1 MRKELKNKINELIEK
16 YKTIDLEE
24 IETRYNFISIKS
36 YKVKINDGN
45 IFYRDKFIKNNG
57 LGSFSSILPILE
69 NGNIVLAVEPRVFT
83 ETTVEM
89 SMPGGYID
97 EGETSIECARR
108 ELEEE
113 TGLISDDIK
122 KVSEYYID
130 LGNSDH
136 ISNIF
141 VAYNCKKIGNTKFD
155 DDEFVE
161 LIEVTKEELYEMID
175 TGMIKNSSTIIAAL
189 KLKEKA
195 I

>member
-24 IETRYNFISIKS
+24 IETRYNFISVKS

-45 IFYRDKFIKNNG
+45 VFYRDKFIKNNG
-57 LGSFSSILPILE
+57 LGSSSSILPILE

-83 ETTVEM
+83 KTTVEI

-141 VAYNCKKIGNTKFD
+141 IAYNCKKIGNTKFD

-161 LIEVTKEELYEMID
+161 LIEVTKDELYEMID
-175 TGMIKNSSTIIAAL
+175 SGMIKNSSTIIAAL

>member
-24 IETRYNFISIKS
+24 IETRYNFISVKS

-45 IFYRDKFIKNNG
+45 VFYRDKFIKNNG
-57 LGSFSSILPILE
+57 LGSSSSILPILE

-83 ETTVEM
+83 KTTVEI

-161 LIEVTKEELYEMID
+161 LIEVTKDELYEMID
-175 TGMIKNSSTIIAAL
+175 SGMIKNSSTIIAAL

>member
-24 IETRYNFISIKS
+24 IETRYNFISVKS

-45 IFYRDKFIKNNG
+45 VFYRDKFIKNNG
-57 LGSFSSILPILE
+57 LGSSSSILPILE

-83 ETTVEM
+83 ETTVEI

-113 TGLISDDIK
+113 TGLISEDIK

-161 LIEVTKEELYEMID
+161 LIEVTKDELYEMID
-175 TGMIKNSSTIIAAL
+175 SGMIMNSSTIIAAL

>member
-1 MRKELKNKINELIEK
+1 M
-16 YKTIDLEE
+16 
-24 IETRYNFISIKS
+24 
-36 YKVKINDGN
+36 
-45 IFYRDKFIKNNG
+45 
-57 LGSFSSILPILE
+57 
-69 NGNIVLAVEPRVFT
+69 
-83 ETTVEM
+83 
-89 SMPGGYID
+89 
-97 EGETSIECARR
+97 IECARR

-161 LIEVTKEELYEMID
+161 LIEVTKDELYEMID
-175 TGMIKNSSTIIAAL
+175 SGMIRNSSTIIAAL
-189 KLKEKA
+189 KLKKKA

>member
-24 IETRYNFISIKS
+24 IETRYNFISVKS

-45 IFYRDKFIKNNG
+45 VFYRDKFIKNNG
-57 LGSFSSILPILE
+57 LGSSSSILPILE

-83 ETTVEM
+83 KTTVEI

-161 LIEVTKEELYEMID
+161 LIEVTKDELYEMID
-175 TGMIKNSSTIIAAL
+175 SGMIMNSSTIIAAL

>member
-24 IETRYNFISIKS
+24 IETRYNFISVKS

-45 IFYRDKFIKNNG
+45 VFYRDKFIKNNG
-57 LGSFSSILPILE
+57 LGSSSSILPILE

-83 ETTVEM
+83 ETTVEI

-141 VAYNCKKIGNTKFD
+141 IAYNCKKIGNTKFD

-161 LIEVTKEELYEMID
+161 LIEVTKDELYEIID
-175 TGMIKNSSTIIAAL
+175 SGMIKNSSTIIAAL

>member
-45 IFYRDKFIKNNG
+45 VFYRDKFIKNNG
-57 LGSFSSILPILE
+57 LGSSSSILPILE

-83 ETTVEM
+83 ETTVEI

-161 LIEVTKEELYEMID
+161 LIEVTKDELYEMID
-175 TGMIKNSSTIIAAL
+175 SGMIRNSSTIIAAL

>member
-24 IETRYNFISIKS
+24 IETRYNFISVKS

-45 IFYRDKFIKNNG
+45 VFYRDKFIKNNG
-57 LGSFSSILPILE
+57 LGSSSSILPILE

-83 ETTVEM
+83 ETTVEI

-161 LIEVTKEELYEMID
+161 LIEVTKDELYEMID
-175 TGMIKNSSTIIAAL
+175 SGMIRNSSTIIAAL
-189 KLKEKA
+189 KLKKKA

>member
-45 IFYRDKFIKNNG
+45 VFYRDKFIKNNG
-57 LGSFSSILPILE
+57 LGSSSSILPILE

-83 ETTVEM
+83 ETTVEI

-161 LIEVTKEELYEMID
+161 LIEVTKDELYEMID
-175 TGMIKNSSTIIAAL
+175 SGMIKNSSTIIAAL

>member
-24 IETRYNFISIKS
+24 IETRYNFISVKS

-45 IFYRDKFIKNNG
+45 VFYRDKFIKNNG
-57 LGSFSSILPILE
+57 LGSSSSILPILE

-83 ETTVEM
+83 KTTVEI

-141 VAYNCKKIGNTKFD
+141 IAYNCKKIGNTKFD

-161 LIEVTKEELYEMID
+161 LIEVTKDELYEMID
-175 TGMIKNSSTIIAAL
+175 SGMIRNSSTIIAAL

>member
-24 IETRYNFISIKS
+24 IETRYNFISVKS

-45 IFYRDKFIKNNG
+45 VFYRDKFIKNNG
-57 LGSFSSILPILE
+57 LGSSSSILPILE

-83 ETTVEM
+83 KTTVEI

-113 TGLISDDIK
+113 TGLISEDIK

-161 LIEVTKEELYEMID
+161 LIEVTKDELYEMID
-175 TGMIKNSSTIIAAL
+175 SGMIMNSSTIIAAL

>member
-24 IETRYNFISIKS
+24 IETRYNFISVKS

-45 IFYRDKFIKNNG
+45 VFYRDKFIKNNG
-57 LGSFSSILPILE
+57 LGSSSSILPILE

-83 ETTVEM
+83 ETTVEI

-141 VAYNCKKIGNTKFD
+141 IAYNCKKIGNTKFD

-161 LIEVTKEELYEMID
+161 LIEVTKDELYEMID
-175 TGMIKNSSTIIAAL
+175 SGMIKNSSTIIAAL